1 MDARPDVLIA
11 GGGVAGA
18 ALAVML
24 GRRGVRVDLF
34 ERRRYPADKPC
45 GEGILPGGVG
55 VLARLGLLEAVGG
68 EPFHALV
75 WHAGDRAVEARFRGQ
90 PAFGLAQ
97 RRLRLDEALFAAAR
111 RTPGVRTFEGVRV
124 RAPLVEDGRVVG
136 LLADAP
142 RRAPLV
148 VVADGAASPLR
159 QALGLSAPPPLP
171 ARLGLR
177 AHFGPVP
184 EAPRGVVEVFLA
196 DGHELYTTRLPG
208 GEVLVAALSDR
219 LAVGVDLRAALFRW
233 IAAEPRL
240 RDRLAGAPL
249 LGAVA
254 GRYPLTVRALRGLVP
269 GAVLLGDA
277 AGSTDPVTGG
287 GMAQALLAA
296 ELLADH
302 VPFYLAHGDAA
313 LARFDRRRRRL
324 LRPQRLLTRAALAL
338 VAHPRLAHAALGA
351 IEGSP
356 ALLSRLAGVAAGT
369 ERVASRALSAR

>member
-1 MDARPDVLIA
+1 MDARVDVLIA

-18 ALAVML
+18 ALAVLL

-34 ERRRYPADKPC
+34 ERRRFPAEKPC

-55 VLARLGLLEAVGG
+55 VLARLGLLDEVGG
-68 EPFHALV
+68 EPFHALR
-75 WHAGDRAVEARFRGQ
+75 WHLGDLRVEARFPGH

-97 RRLRLDEALFAAAR
+97 RRLRLDAALFAAAR
-111 RTPGVRTFEGVRV
+111 AAPGVRAFEGVRV
-124 RAPLVEDGRVVG
+124 RAPLIERGRVVG
-136 LLADAP
+136 LVADVP

-159 QALGLSAPPPLP
+159 AALGLEAPPPLP

-177 AHFGPVP
+177 AHFGPVASP
-184 EAPRGVVEVFLA
+184 PRGVVEVFLG
-196 DGHELYTTRLPG
+196 DGHELYTTALPG

-219 LAVGVDLRAALFRW
+219 LAAGVDLRASLHRW

-249 LGAVA
+249 IGAVA
-254 GRYPLTVRALRGLVP
+254 GRYPLAVRARAGLVP

-302 VPFYLAHGDAA
+302 VPSFLACGDAA
-313 LARFDRRRRRL
+313 LRRFERRRRRL
-324 LRPQRLLTRAALAL
+324 LRDQRLLTSAALAL
-338 VAHPRLAHAALGA
+338 VARPRLARAVLGA
-351 IEGSP
+351 LAGSP
-356 ALLSRLAGVAAGT
+356 ALLSRLAGVASGT
-369 ERVASRALSAR
+369 ARIG